1 MKTLLFRR
9 LTVLVL
15 VVAGLAVGASTATA
29 APGAALPAKA
39 ALTATVFNLDGTYT
53 DGGTTRPVISAPG
66 DDTLRVNISG
76 RPTATGVVLDSAT
89 IIVSFPDDTTYT
101 AKLLAPGTIR
111 WSNGST
117 WTKLTLR
124 APSILDLKPGAANT
138 AIRNAG
144 MTVGASKVLV
154 DGTCEHNNTVMA
166 QNPAAGTF
174 VVAGQTMNYTIG
186 VLPKFP
192 CF

>member
-1 MKTLLFRR
+1 MKANLFRR

-29 APGAALPAKA
+29 APRAAVPAKA
-39 ALTATVFNLDGTYT
+39 AVIATVFNLNGTYT
-53 DGGTTRPVISAPG
+53 DGGTTRPVITAPG
-66 DDTLRVNISG
+66 DDTLRVNITG
-76 RPTATGVVLDSAT
+76 RPTATGVVLDSTT

-101 AKLLAPGTIR
+101 AKLTAPGTIR

-124 APSILDLKPGAANT
+124 APRILDLEASAANT

-144 MTVGASKVLV
+144 MTVGTVRFAV
-154 DGTCEHNNTVMA
+154 DRTCNHDDTVMS
-166 QNPAAGTF
+166 QNPTSGTF
-174 VVAGQTMNYTIG
+174 VVQGQAMNYTIG
-186 VLPKFP
+186 VLPDICP
-192 CF
+192 